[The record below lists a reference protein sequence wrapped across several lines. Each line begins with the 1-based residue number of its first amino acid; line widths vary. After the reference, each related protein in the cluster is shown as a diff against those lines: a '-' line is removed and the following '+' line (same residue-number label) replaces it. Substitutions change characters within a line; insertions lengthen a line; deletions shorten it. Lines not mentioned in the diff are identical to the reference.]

1 MELPAALVSL
11 PGLTDDE
18 KDLFWERAGVYE
30 YDGGLSHEEAERLA
44 IKSIIERRK
53 KAPRSAIEAPTSDTN
68 AEKVKSHG
76 IAPESPPKARYSGIQ
91 AFEYFTKKGIK
102 LIGAY
107 ESGAM
112 ICRARVEG
120 DYDNSFTDDIAEIKA
135 LIAGIG
141 DAAGRAQGKKIE
153 LFRFIP
159 GDYDFLC
166 LDIDRGHADG
176 VDGLIELYNFF
187 DSIGKTKENLPPVL
201 RYLPESFPCY
211 VTTPSGGFH
220 LYFKYRG
227 PKSWGLFANVRGVEI
242 KHMKPG
248 LTAPGSRKASGEY
261 ILFGDLDNAPML
273 PAFIKNRLT
282 LPKEDRPPGYIS
294 PGRQKTKYGIS
305 SWEKIKEWVDTD
317 GSYAGR
323 NERAFAFARKART
336 HGWGKTDTLRALRM
350 EPSVEGLPETEYIT
364 VVNSAYSKGGVKK

>member
-1 MELPAALVSL
+1 MPAALASL
-11 PGLTDDE
+11 PGLTDEE
-18 KDLFWERAGVYE
+18 KEFFLERAGVYE
-30 YDGGLSHEEAERLA
+30 FDGGLSHEEAERLA
-44 IKSIIERRK
+44 VKSIIERRK
-53 KAPRSAIEAPTSDTN
+53 KAPTSAIEAPTSPPD

-76 IAPESPPKARYSGIQ
+76 KAPETPPKPRYSDIQ
-91 AFEYFTKKGIK
+91 ALEYFTKRGIK
-102 LIGAY
+102 LIGVY

-112 ICRARVEG
+112 ICRTRVDG
-120 DYDNSFTDDIAEIKA
+120 DYDNSFTDDIPEIKA
-135 LIAGIG
+135 LIAGMG

-176 VDGLIELYNFF
+176 VDGLKELYTFF

-201 RYLPESFPCY
+201 RNLPESFPCY
-211 VTTPSGGFH
+211 VSTPSGGFH

-227 PKSWGLFANVRGVEI
+227 PKSHGLFANVRGVEI
-242 KHMKPG
+242 KHMRPG
-248 LTAPGSRKASGEY
+248 LNAPGSRKPKGEY

-282 LPKEDRPPGYIS
+282 LPKEERPPEYIG
-294 PGRQKTKYGIS
+294 PGREKKKYGAA
-305 SWEKIKEWVDTD
+305 SWEKIKEWVDID

-323 NERAFAFARKART
+323 NDRAFALALKAKT
-336 HGWGKTDTLRALRM
+336 HKWEKPDTLRALRM
-350 EPSVEGLPETEYIT
+350 EPSIEGLPETEYIS
-364 VVNSAYSKGGVKK
+364 VVNSAYKGA